1 MDPFEHDSIAARL
14 APQSPNAALYE
25 SFGLTLLGFGMGY
38 LLQPNDPLF
47 TSSGFPWPILIPV
60 LAGLRYGFAQA
71 FIVALALH
79 VAGYLFTF
87 HNPTA
92 PWPLPFGYSLGML
105 ILSMLVGEFRD
116 IWEQRLENLSQSN
129 MYRQARLEEFTRAYH
144 ILKMSHDR
152 LEQANA
158 GDGTSLRSAL
168 LDLRS
173 IAYAKKPL
181 EELSLALLELLSTYC
196 TVEAA
201 TVIQT
206 NGRLMPELGETLAS
220 IGKVNPVQ
228 QTDLLVDT
236 SLRMRQTASVDMQ
249 NQETMRNRQ
258 PGDPLVC
265 VPLLDA
271 YRQIHGVVVVTGLP
285 FFSFNERNLQLM
297 SLVAGEI
304 ADFLGADMALPKD
317 TPEAEG
323 DLILHVRRCITNAQ
337 EHQLPSA
344 LLGMTFKD
352 QSSALALIDT
362 IAKETRGLDVTHK
375 VEVDGQWKLFL
386 LMPLASREG
395 IDQFS
400 IRFNAYLARQHGS
413 NAGALGIEYLH
424 YVITPQVN
432 AADASRF
439 VGELVGADHRIAQ
452 LIAFE
457 PTTDHQTID
466 DVDLNANP
474 DANPEALD
482 QSA

>member
-14 APQSPNAALYE
+14 APKSPNAALYE

-47 TSSGFPWPILIPV
+47 TAEGFPWPILIPV

-79 VAGYLFTF
+79 VAGFFFTF

-116 IWEQRLENLSQSN
+116 IWEQRIENLSQSN

-173 IAYAKKPL
+173 MAYAKKPL
-181 EELSLALLELLSTYC
+181 EELSQALLDMLSTYC

-201 TVIQT
+201 TVIKT
-206 NGRLMPELGETLAS
+206 KGRLMPELDTTLGS
-220 IGKVNPVQ
+220 IGKVNEVDPK
-228 QTDLLVDT
+228 DLLVDM
-236 SLRMRQTASVDMQ
+236 SLRMRQTASVDME

-258 PGDPLVC
+258 PGDPLVA

-297 SLVAGEI
+297 SLVAGEM

-317 TPEAEG
+317 TPEAEA
-323 DLILHVRRCITNAQ
+323 DLILQVRRCISNAQ
-337 EHQLPSA
+337 LYGLHSA
-344 LLGMTFKD
+344 LLGITFKD
-352 QSSALALIDT
+352 QTSVLALMDT
-362 IAKETRGLDVTHK
+362 IAKETRGLDVIHK
-375 VEVDGQWKLFL
+375 VEVDGDWKLFL

-400 IRFNAYLARQHGS
+400 IRFNSYLARQHGN
-413 NAGALGIEYLH
+413 NAGGLGIEYLH
-424 YVITPQVN
+424 YVITPEVEV
-432 AADASRF
+432 ADTARF
-439 VGELVGADHRIAQ
+439 VSELVGTEHRIAQ
-452 LIAFE
+452 LIALE
-457 PTTDHQTID
+457 PSEDEA
-466 DVDLNANP
+466 DVDPAA
-474 DANPEALD
+474 DVQD

>member
-1 MDPFEHDSIAARL
+1 MDPFEHDSIATRL

-25 SFGLTLLGFGMGY
+25 SFGLTVLGFGMGY
-38 LLQPNDPLF
+38 LLQPTDPLF

-79 VAGYLFTF
+79 VTGYLFTF
-87 HNPTA
+87 HNATA

-105 ILSMLVGEFRD
+105 ILGMLVGEFRD
-116 IWEQRLENLSQSN
+116 IWEQRIENLSQSN

-181 EELSLALLELLSTYC
+181 DELSQALLDLLSTYC

-206 NGRLMPELGETLAS
+206 KGRLLPELGATLAS
-220 IGKVNPVQ
+220 IGKVNPVLAS
-228 QTDLLVDT
+228 DLLVET
-236 SLRMRQTASVDMQ
+236 ALRVRQTASVDMQ
-249 NQETMRNRQ
+249 NQETMRNRH

-297 SLVAGEI
+297 SLIAAEI
-304 ADFLGADMALPKD
+304 ADFLGTATALPVD

-323 DLILHVRRCITNAQ
+323 DFILHVRRCIANAQ
-337 EHQLPSA
+337 QYQLHSA
-344 LLGMTFKD
+344 LLGITFRD
-352 QSSALALIDT
+352 QSFASALMDT
-362 IAKETRGLDVTHK
+362 IAKETRGLDVLHK
-375 VEVDGQWKLFL
+375 VKVDGEWKLFL

-400 IRFNAYLARQHGS
+400 IRFNSYLARQHGS

-424 YVITPQVN
+424 YVITPQAGV
-432 AADASRF
+432 ADAARF
-439 VGELVGADHRIAQ
+439 VGELVGPEHPIAK

-457 PTTDHQTID
+457 PTAQVNSEDTQEPGLLDEAD
-466 DVDLNANP
+466 S
-474 DANPEALD
+474 EALD
-482 QSA
+482 KRA